1 MTPSQIEI
9 VNKTWRQVLALGDEA
24 AKLFYDRLFEIDP
37 AVKPLF
43 TSDNMAEQRKK
54 LMLML
59 GAAVAGLE
67 DLHALV
73 PVLQDLGRR
82 HVSYG
87 VTEDQYDS
95 VGAALLWTLE
105 QGLGDAWNEDVSEAW
120 AAVYALVAEV
130 MIDAGR
136 EAAA

>member
-43 TSDNMAEQRKK
+43 TNDNMAEQRKK

-82 HVSYG
+82 HLGYG
-87 VTEDQYDS
+87 VTEEQYDS

-105 QGLGDAWNEDVSEAW
+105 QGLGEAWNEDVSEAW
-120 AAVYALVAEV
+120 AAVYALVTEV
-130 MIDAGR
+130 MIDAAR

>member
-43 TSDNMAEQRKK
+43 NTDNMPEQRKK

-82 HVSYG
+82 HVGYG
-87 VTEDQYDS
+87 VTEEQYDS

-105 QGLGDAWNEDVSEAW
+105 RGLGDAWNEDVNEAW

-130 MIDAGR
+130 MIDAAR
-136 EAAA
+136 ETAA

>member
-9 VNKTWRQVLALGDEA
+9 VNKTWRQVLALGDEV

-37 AVKPLF
+37 AVRPLF
-43 TSDNMAEQRKK
+43 TADNMPEQRKK

-82 HVSYG
+82 HVGYG
-87 VTEDQYDS
+87 VTEDHYDS

-105 QGLGDAWNEDVSEAW
+105 RGLGEAWNEDVSEAW

-130 MIDAGR
+130 MIDAAR
-136 EAAA
+136 DAAA

>member
-1 MTPSQIEI
+1 MTPDQIVI
-9 VNKTWRQVLALGDEA
+9 VNKTWRQVLSLGDEA
-24 AKLFYDRLFEIDP
+24 AKLFYDRLFAIDP

-43 TSDNMAEQRKK
+43 TSDNLAEQRKK

-67 DLHALV
+67 DLEALV

-82 HVSYG
+82 HVGYG
-87 VTEDQYDS
+87 VTEAQYDS

-105 QGLGDAWNEDVSEAW
+105 QGLGDDWNEDVSEAW

-130 MIDAGR
+130 MVDAAR
-136 EAAA
+136 RAAA

>member
-37 AVKPLF
+37 AVRPLF
-43 TSDNMAEQRKK
+43 TADNMPEQRKK

-82 HVSYG
+82 HVGYG
-87 VTEDQYDS
+87 VTEDHYDS

-105 QGLGDAWNEDVSEAW
+105 RGLGEAWNEDVSEAW

-130 MIDAGR
+130 MIDAAR
-136 EAAA
+136 DAAA

>member
-37 AVKPLF
+37 AVRPLF
-43 TSDNMAEQRKK
+43 TADNMPEQRKK

-82 HVSYG
+82 HVGYG

-105 QGLGDAWNEDVSEAW
+105 RGLGEAWNEDVSEAW

-130 MIDAGR
+130 MIDAAR
-136 EAAA
+136 DAAA